1 MLPFVRM
8 PRFYRFLWVF
18 FACWGAGVARAD
30 APPQPEPEVVELPS
44 SVTTGDPAVDTIH
57 MEWYAPQHLAI
68 GAKAPAIIALHSLG
82 GDINVPRG
90 FARYFAQRGIGAA
103 VMELPYHFHRAIP
116 GVSPASRFV
125 SRDSAVVALSWQQ
138 SYADVSSVLTWL
150 EARPDV
156 DPNRLG
162 ATGISLGAITIHGAM
177 GQDPRIKAAVT
188 FVGGGDF
195 PYIYKNSTLLDPFGG
210 KRKVTPEDEAVLKPV
225 DPITFASVNR
235 PRRVLMIQG
244 ARDLVIPPYA
254 SKELWNALGRPP
266 IRWVDCGHF
275 GFNLALP
282 QAHRAAISF
291 LQSAWTD
298 AEQNGDDA
306 SRLRAPKIYAPT
318 VKAGLLSGLD
328 SNLTPAITVQVAS
341 LGTRP
346 DHLAWVH
353 ADVGLTGRGPYVG
366 IAATITSF
374 IDVGYGRRLGGNKFR
389 PYVGTQIAF

>member
-1 MLPFVRM
+1 MT
-8 PRFYRFLWVF
+8 RFTRFLWVF

-30 APPQPEPEVVELPS
+30 APAEPEPEVVQLPS
-44 SVTTGDPAVDTIH
+44 TVTTGNPAVDTIRF
-57 MEWYAPQHLAI
+57 EWYAPQHIAA
-68 GAKAPAIIALHSLG
+68 GSRAPAIVALHSLG

-90 FARYFAQRGIGAA
+90 FARYFSQRGVGAA
-103 VMELPYHFHRAIP
+103 VVELPYHFHRALP

-125 SRDSAVVALSWQQ
+125 GSDSEVVALSWKQ

-162 ATGISLGAITIHGAM
+162 ANGVSLGAITIHGVM

-195 PYIYKNSTLLDPFGG
+195 PYIYQNSTLLNLSLGRRRRVG
-210 KRKVTPEDEAVLKPV
+210 PEDIATLQPI
-225 DPITFASVNR
+225 DPLALAPNNR
-235 PRRVLMIQG
+235 PRRVLMIQA

-275 GFNLALP
+275 GLNLALP
-282 QAHRAAISF
+282 QAHRAAFAF
-291 LQSAWTD
+291 LQSAWND
-298 AEQNGDDA
+298 AEQNGEDT
-306 SRLRAPKIYAPT
+306 SRLRAPKIYIPT
-318 VKAGLLSGLD
+318 LKAGLLSGLD
-328 SNLTPAITVQVAS
+328 SNLTPAVTVQVAS

-353 ADVGLTGRGPYVG
+353 ADVGFTGRGPYVG
-366 IAATITSF
+366 LAATITSF
-374 IDVGYGRRLGGNKFR
+374 VDIGYGRRLGGRKFR
-389 PYVGTQIAF
+389 PYIGTQVAF

>member
-1 MLPFVRM
+1 MA
-8 PRFYRFLWVF
+8 RFYRFLWVF
-18 FACWGAGVARAD
+18 FACWGVGIARAD
-30 APPQPEPEVVELPS
+30 APVEPEPEIVQLPS
-44 SVTTGDPAVDTIH
+44 TVTTGNSVVDTIRF
-57 MEWYAPQHLAI
+57 EWYAPQHLTA
-68 GAKAPAIIALHSLG
+68 GVRAPAVVALHSLG

-90 FARYFAQRGIGAA
+90 FARYYSERGIGAA

-125 SRDSAVVALSWQQ
+125 SSDSAVVALAWKQ

-156 DPNRLG
+156 DSNRLG
-162 ATGISLGAITIHGAM
+162 ASGVSLGAITIHGVM
-177 GQDPRIKAAVT
+177 GQDARIKAAVT

-195 PYIYKNSTLLDPFGG
+195 PYIYKHSTLLNPFSGHQRQTG
-210 KRKVTPEDEAVLKPV
+210 PEDTALLQSI

-235 PRRVLMIQG
+235 PRRVLMIQA
-244 ARDLVIPPYA
+244 ARDLVIPPHA
-254 SKELWNALGRPP
+254 SKELWNAIGRPP

-275 GFNLALP
+275 GLNLALP
-282 QAHRAAISF
+282 QAHRAALAF
-291 LQSAWTD
+291 LQSAWAD
-298 AEQNGDDA
+298 AEQNGEDA
-306 SRLRAPKIYAPT
+306 SRLRAPRIYVPT

-328 SNLTPAITVQVAS
+328 SNLTPALTVQVVS
-341 LGTRP
+341 IGTRS

-353 ADVGLTGRGPYVG
+353 ADVGITGRGPYVG